1 MIRPVQ
7 MLAPALVAALVV
19 GAGAA
24 GAVAQTQLQTV
35 GQPDPG
41 VRATVDA
48 FVAAITAG
56 QADAYERM
64 AQERYTP
71 ALLAR
76 TTPEVR
82 RQMLERLRSDFG
94 TMSVQG
100 VRVTDGQVVIG
111 IRGST
116 GAQGRFELA
125 LEPPPSNKI
134 SRVGVLLGDGG
145 DRPGPPPAPIRGD
158 MTPAELTAAV
168 DAFVAPKVAAD
179 AFAGVVVIA
188 KDGAPIVQR
197 AYGLADREGGRAATL
212 ETRYNLGSIN
222 KLVTKTA
229 IGQLVAAGKL
239 ALTDTIGTL
248 LPDYPNPA
256 AKPATVQQLLEHQG
270 GVADFFGP
278 AFDAAD
284 KTRFRSNA
292 DYYRFVAP
300 MPLRHEPGARREYCN
315 GCYIVL
321 GAIVEK
327 VSGMTYE
334 DYVARHV
341 YTPAGMTGA
350 GPFPTTT
357 PATPAAIGYTRRG
370 GPGPDSGPLRP
381 NGSLHGSSGSGA
393 GGGYATAA
401 DLLAF
406 DTALRTGKLL
416 DPTRTAWMLN
426 VPAVEGSRAR
436 AAIGAAGGAPGINAA
451 LESDGVWTVVVLA
464 NLDPPA
470 ATDLAQALRKGLGF

>member
-1 MIRPVQ
+1 MSRPVRT
-7 MLAPALVAALVV
+7 LVPALVLVLASLATV
-19 GAGAA
+19 RPAG
-24 GAVAQTQLQTV
+24 QQLQTM
-35 GQPDPG
+35 GQPDPAI
-41 VRATVDA
+41 RATVDA
-48 FVAAITAG
+48 FVAAVTAG

-64 AQERYTP
+64 AQERYAP

-76 TTPEVR
+76 TTPEAR
-82 RQMLERLRSDFG
+82 RQLLERLRADFG
-94 TMSVQG
+94 TMTVLG
-100 VRVTDGQVVIG
+100 VRVTDGQVSIG
-111 IRGST
+111 VRSST
-116 GAQGRFELA
+116 GTEGHFELA
-125 LEPPPSNKI
+125 LEPPPSDRI
-134 SRVGVLLGDGG
+134 ARVGLLVGDAG
-145 DRPGPPPAPIRGD
+145 DRPGPPPAPIRPD
-158 MTPAELTAAV
+158 MTAEAMAQAI
-168 DAFVAPKVAAD
+168 DAFVAPKVTAD
-179 AFAGVVVIA
+179 TFAGVILIA
-188 KDGAPIVQR
+188 KEGMPIVRR
-197 AYGLADREGGRAATL
+197 AYGLADREAGRAATL

-222 KLVTKTA
+222 KLVTKVA
-229 IGQLVAAGKL
+229 IGQLLAAGKL
-239 ALTDTIGTL
+239 ALTDTVGAL

-256 AKPATVQQLLEHQG
+256 AKPATIQQLLEHQG

-327 VSGMTYE
+327 LSGMAYE

-350 GPFPTTT
+350 GPFPSTT
-357 PATPAAIGYTRRG
+357 PPTPAAIGYTRRG
-370 GPGPDSGPLRP
+370 QGPADGPLHP
-381 NGSLHGSSGSGA
+381 NGSMHGRSGSAA
-393 GGGYATAA
+393 GGSYATAT

-406 DTALRTGKLL
+406 DTAVRTGTLL
-416 DPTRTAWMLN
+416 DPARTAWMFN
-426 VPAVEGSRAR
+426 ASSVEPGRAR

-451 LESDGVWTVVVLA
+451 LESNGTWTVVALA

-470 ATDLAQALRKGLGF
+470 AVELAQSLRKGLGF